1 MSTVSPRKRKAGEPA
16 WEVATLY
23 PNQGSWDEWDYLALA
38 NNTNHLLELSDG
50 FLEVLPMPTTS
61 HQRIVLAFCEALR
74 AFVRPRK
81 LGEALVAALPV
92 RTHKGTYREPD
103 VLFMLAENSDRIGEQ
118 YWQGADL
125 VMEVVS
131 PGKENRER
139 DFKEKRKDYAR
150 GRIQEY
156 WIIDPKEENIL
167 VLKLG
172 KRGYVV
178 HGEFG
183 RGEQA
188 TSVLLDG
195 FEIDVSA
202 VLDAE

>member
-1 MSTVSPRKRKAGEPA
+1 MGSSRSCPCRPRR
-16 WEVATLY
+16 
-23 PNQGSWDEWDYLALA
+23 
-38 NNTNHLLELSDG
+38 
-50 FLEVLPMPTTS
+50 TS
-61 HQRIVLAFCEALR
+61 RIVLAFCEALR

-150 GRIQEY
+150 PHPGILDHRSEGREHPRSEARQARLRRPWRVRPRRAGNFRAARWLRDRRQRCARRRMSY
-156 WIIDPKEENIL
+156 
-167 VLKLG
+167 G
-172 KRGYVV
+172 KY
-178 HGEFG
+178 F
-183 RGEQA
+183 A
-188 TSVLLDG
+188 TSSGSGRVARLTPTPSSTESSNPHTSG
-195 FEIDVSA
+195 SMPPM
-202 VLDAE
+202 